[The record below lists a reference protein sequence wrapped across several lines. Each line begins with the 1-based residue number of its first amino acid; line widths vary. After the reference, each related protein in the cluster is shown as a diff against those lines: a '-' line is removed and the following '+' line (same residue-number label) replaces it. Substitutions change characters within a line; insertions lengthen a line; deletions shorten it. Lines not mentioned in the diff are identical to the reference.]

1 MQPAFG
7 NQANVIIEGPH
18 TLEEYRMLDQLT
30 EDRLHM
36 VRDRLA
42 NTYDGFNPR
51 MMQRHREN
59 ANEARRDL
67 RAMKQRVRTA
77 KQRLRLLNHQDD
89 TNRQQYADGTD
100 TEHAQCAEF
109 HNNYTQLKQEI
120 LRLLRRLDD
129 YRYRYGRLPDDG
141 LEVDIATIYTTD
153 HFR

>member
-77 KQRLRLLNHQDD
+77 KQRLRSLNHQEDA
-89 TNRQQYADGTD
+89 NRQQYADGMD
-100 TEHAQCAEF
+100 TNYAQCAEF